1 MVKSFNLYEISVAK
15 KRVITM
21 ATRAKKPSSR
31 KNKLGAR
38 ATSERQVI
46 SKRRPISELGWADR
60 LAEGGTMGTN
70 LPQVAAHLGNQLCSC
85 VFLPEDAPVEEVGE
99 QVHGALLTVMR
110 LAPRNELEAML
121 AVQAIAAHNAAME
134 CMRRA
139 MIPNR
144 TLSSCDLYLKHA
156 EKLFRIFKDQ
166 AEVISRNQR
175 DATKQIASNIEA
187 QSGAEEATPE
197 TEAAVDS
204 IGGEPLDNLRDI
216 RAFLEEK
223 KAG

>member
-38 ATSERQVI
+38 DTSEGRII
-46 SKRRPISELGWADR
+46 SKRRPISELGLAEG
-60 LAEGGTMGTN
+60 LAEGGLMGTN
-70 LPQVAAHLGNQLCSC
+70 LPQVVAHLGNQLCSC
-85 VFLPEDAPVEEVGE
+85 MFLPEDAPVEEVGE

-175 DATKQIASNIEA
+175 DAPQLTAGNSESQPDAEQA
-187 QSGAEEATPE
+187 QPGAE
-197 TEAAVDS
+197 
-204 IGGEPLDNLRDI
+204 GEDDAMKAEQLDNLCDLQAI
-216 RAFLEEK
+216 FDKK
-223 KAG
+223 KAS